1 MTIKQILRSDDIQRV
16 ESEIIDVL
24 NGTGIRY
31 RNADSL
37 QPNERNVREYLLI
50 VCLTLRAW
58 QASQSQKNYW

>member
-31 RNADSL
+31 RNADSS
-37 QPNERNVREYLLI
+37 NFDCLLEI
-50 VCLTLRAW
+50 RKDFINKRVL
-58 QASQSQKNYW
+58 SIKKNLFLKS